1 MDKPTG
7 SKRKGT
13 GFAWI
18 AAIAVVVVLFLWVL
32 LGWFASTQPDPEKF
46 GEMFGASNAL
56 FSGLAF
62 AILIATLHSQREELE
77 SQQDELALQRQEL
90 HETRKVFER
99 QRFESTFFHL
109 VAVFQSVV
117 SELELGKGDA
127 RSRVG
132 RACFEDLLSRL
143 RDAYLGIDGAG
154 SDDARRMQEAYQRF
168 YVEHD
173 YLLGPYF
180 RVLHNVL
187 RYIHESQ
194 LDDKK
199 IFANIV
205 RAQLSSF
212 EVALLFYNSL
222 TPHGK
227 GIRTYID
234 CYKLLKHLPDSR
246 LIEPSHAA
254 WITPSARGTA
264 AARP

>member
-1 MDKPTG
+1 MDKPAG
-7 SKRKGT
+7 NKRKGT

-18 AAIAVVVVLFLWVL
+18 AGIAVIVVLVLWVL
-32 LGWFASTQPDPEKF
+32 LGWFASIQPAPDNF
-46 GEMFGASNAL
+46 GEMFGAANAL
-56 FSGLAF
+56 FAGLAF

-77 SQQDELALQRQEL
+77 SQQEELALQREEL
-90 HETRKVFER
+90 RETRKVFER
-99 QRFESTFFHL
+99 QRFESTFFQM

-117 SELELGKGDA
+117 SELEVGIGDA

-143 RDAYLGIDGAG
+143 RTAYVGVDIAE
-154 SDDARRMQEAYQRF
+154 SDEARRMQEAYQRF
-168 YVEHD
+168 YIEHD

-187 RYIHESQ
+187 RYVHESQ

-199 IFANIV
+199 VFANIV

-222 TPHGK
+222 SPHGK

-254 WITPSARGTA
+254 WITPRARGTA
-264 AARP
+264 APRP